1 MHSDTVI
8 IFIEVVV
15 EEGVEAIGGTASTTG
30 YTFAYSKALTKV
42 TLPKTLKEVGYYCFA
57 SCTALERID
66 LPESLTTIRDSAFRY
81 TSLISVYVPKNVTY
95 LGGYSFAMIT
105 TLTSIE
111 FAEGIEALGYENQAM
126 LGGYSGSVLY
136 GCSSLVDVKLPSTL
150 RHLGAQAF
158 YGCKA
163 LEKIELPSGLT
174 SIGNMA
180 FTNCYNIKQL
190 VIPNSVKIMGT
201 TVFTGWSEEQTI
213 CFECSFTQAKLFSDV
228 IVDVNATMVY
238 DYVKPIQ

>member
-1 MHSDTVI
+1 M
-8 IFIEVVV
+8 
-15 EEGVEAIGGTASTTG
+15 
-30 YTFAYSKALTKV
+30 
-42 TLPKTLKEVGYYCFA
+42 
-57 SCTALERID
+57 
-66 LPESLTTIRDSAFRY
+66 TTIRDSAFRY

-163 LEKIELPSGLT
+163 LAGTVSLKNVTGIGESTFEGCEAVTDVVLGDIITRVGQKAFYGCIALEEINTPAELT
-174 SIGNMA
+174 FIGIQA
-180 FTNCYNIKQL
+180 FYGCKSLSTFYF
-190 VIPNSVKIMGT
+190 SD
-201 TVFTGWSEEQTI
+201 
-213 CFECSFTQAKLFSDV
+213 KLFPG
-228 IVDVNATMVY
+228 
-238 DYVKPIQ
+238 K